1 MYTFDELS
9 ERVNGIIRELDIP
22 ESPDELYEPIRYILS
37 MGGKRIRPVLAL
49 MSANL
54 FKDEIE
60 DALPPAI
67 SIELF
72 HNFTLIHDDIMD
84 HAPVRRN
91 FPTVHTKW
99 NTNIGI
105 LSGDALNIYAYGH
118 LLKSRK
124 DKLFQLLE
132 IFNETALEVCEGQ
145 QLDMNFETARE
156 ITMEEYLRMIRLK
169 TAVLLAGAM
178 KIGAL
183 VADATEEQ
191 IRHAYNCGMSL
202 GMAFQIQDDYLDTY
216 GDADVF
222 GKTIGGDILSNKK
235 TFLLVHALEVLPA
248 DLKKELFNEMDDPDP
263 DKEKKISTIRELFNK
278 ARLPEVSKE
287 KILSY
292 YEEGMKELKLTGVP
306 PGRRVIIEEL
316 AEKLVSRTK

>member
-1 MYTFDELS
+1 MYTLDELS
-9 ERVNGIIRELDIP
+9 ERINGIIRELDIP
-22 ESPDELYEPIRYILS
+22 KSPDELYEPIRYILGL
-37 MGGKRIRPVLAL
+37 GGKRIRPVLAL

-54 FKDEIE
+54 FKDDID
-60 DALPPAI
+60 DALPPAV

-91 FPTVHTKW
+91 HPTVHTKW

-124 DKLFQLLE
+124 DKLFRLLE

-145 QLDMNFETARE
+145 QLDMNYETARE

-191 IRHAYNCGMSL
+191 IEHAYNCGMNL

-216 GDADVF
+216 GDANLF

-235 TFLLVHALEVLPA
+235 TFLLVHAMEVLPPE
-248 DLKKELFNEMDDPDP
+248 LKEQLFAEMDDPEP
-263 DKEKKISTIRELFNK
+263 DKEKKIAAIRELFNK
-278 ARLPEVSKE
+278 ANIPEVAK
-287 KILSY
+287 KKMDIY
-292 YEEGMKELKLTGVP
+292 YEKGMKELKDTGVP
-306 PGRRVIIEEL
+306 ADRRVIIEEL

>member
-37 MGGKRIRPVLAL
+37 MGGKRVRPVLTL

-124 DKLFQLLE
+124 DKLFRLLE

-156 ITMEEYLRMIRLK
+156 ISMEEYLRMIRLK

-191 IRHAYNCGMSL
+191 IQHAYNCGMSL

-235 TFLLVHALEVLPA
+235 TFLLVHALEVLPP
-248 DLKKELFNEMDDPDP
+248 DLKKELFTEMDDPDP

>member
-9 ERVNGIIRELDIP
+9 ERINGIIRDLDFP
-22 ESPDELYEPIRYILS
+22 VSPDELYEPIRYILS
-37 MGGKRIRPVLAL
+37 MGGKRIRPVLAM

-54 FKDEIE
+54 FRDDIE
-60 DALPPAI
+60 DVLPPAV

-84 HAPVRRN
+84 HASIRRN

-124 DKLFQLLE
+124 DKLFRLLE
-132 IFNETALEVCEGQ
+132 IFNKTAMEVCEGQ
-145 QLDMNFETARE
+145 QLDMNFETERQ
-156 ITMEEYLRMIRLK
+156 ITMEDYLMMIRLK
-169 TAVLLAGAM
+169 TAVLMAGAM

-191 IRHAYNCGMSL
+191 IQHAYDCGMNL

-216 GDADVF
+216 GDAEIF

-235 TFLLVHALEVLPA
+235 TFLLVHALEVLPPA
-248 DLKKELFNEMDDPDP
+248 LKKELFAEMDNPSP
-263 DKEKKISTIRELFNK
+263 DKGKKISSIRELFNK
-278 ARLPEVSKE
+278 ANAPEVSRQH
-287 KILSY
+287 IHTY
-292 YEEGMKELKLTGVP
+292 FEEGMKELKLTGVP
-306 PGRRVIIEEL
+306 PERRVVIEEL

>member
-9 ERVNGIIRELDIP
+9 ERINRIIRDLQIP
-22 ESPDELYEPIRYILS
+22 GSPVELYEPIRYILS
-37 MGGKRIRPVLAL
+37 MGGKRVRPVLAL

-54 FKDEIE
+54 FKDDIE
-60 DALPPAI
+60 DALPPAV

-84 HAPVRRN
+84 HAAVRRN

-118 LLKSRK
+118 LLTSRK
-124 DKLFQLLE
+124 DKLFRLLE

-145 QLDMNFETARE
+145 QLDMNYETERE

-191 IRHAYNCGMSL
+191 IQHAYNCGMNL

-216 GDADVF
+216 GDANLF

-235 TFLLVHALEVLPA
+235 TFLLVHAMQTLPSA
-248 DLKKELFNEMDDPDP
+248 SKEKLFSEMDEPDP
-263 DKEKKISTIRELFNK
+263 DKKHKISAIRDLFDQAK
-278 ARLPEVSKE
+278 SPEVSRKVME
-287 KILSY
+287 DY
-292 YEEGMKELKLTGVP
+292 YSEGMKELKLTGVP
-306 PGRRVIIEEL
+306 PERRAIIEEL